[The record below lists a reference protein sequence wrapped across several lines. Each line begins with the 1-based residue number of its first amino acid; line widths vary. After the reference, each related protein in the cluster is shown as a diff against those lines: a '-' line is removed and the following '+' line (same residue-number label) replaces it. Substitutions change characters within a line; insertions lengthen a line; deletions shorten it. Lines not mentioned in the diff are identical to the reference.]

1 MSLAEAIKYLSENKT
16 LSESEC
22 EKAFEE
28 LVSGEHLEEGKTF
41 LKLMSEKGET
51 TEEFERLA
59 HVMRN
64 KMRSVVLD
72 EEVIDI
78 VGTGGDGSNSVN
90 ISTGSAILA
99 ASCGVKVAK
108 HGSRASSSK
117 CGSADLLEY
126 LGVSIEEDPTEG
138 LMRAGITFL
147 YAPNYHPTMGVVA
160 PIRKALGIR
169 TIFNLIGPLLNPT
182 RPTYLLLGVAKEH
195 LLEPFAHVVQ
205 RLGVKR
211 SMIVYGNG
219 MDELTPIG
227 SCQAILITPEERT
240 KITIDSQE
248 LGFEKCTVEDLKGGD
263 AEANATKLTAALKG
277 EKGPIADTLILNAG
291 VALFITGRAAS
302 IESGISFARHA
313 QESGKGFETL
323 EKWRKE

>member
-1 MSLAEAIKYLSENKT
+1 MSLAQAIKHLSENKT

-28 LVSGEHLEEGKTF
+28 LVSGEHLEEGKAF

-51 TEEFERLA
+51 TEEFEGLA
-59 HVMRN
+59 HVMRK
-64 KMRSVVLD
+64 KMRSVIID
-72 EEVIDI
+72 EELIDI

-126 LGVSIEEDPTEG
+126 LGVSLDEDPQEAII
-138 LMRAGITFL
+138 RAGITFL
-147 YAPNYHPTMGVVA
+147 YAPNYHPAMGVVA

-182 RPTYLLLGVAKEH
+182 RPTYLMLGVAREH
-195 LLEPFAHVVQ
+195 LLEPFADVVQ
-205 RLGVKR
+205 KLGMKR
-211 SMIVYGNG
+211 SMIVFGNG

-227 SCQAILITPEERT
+227 PCHAILITPEERT
-240 KITIDSQE
+240 KMVIDPQE

-263 AEANATKLTAALKG
+263 VEVNATKLVAALKG

-291 VALFITGRAAS
+291 VALFITGRAPS

-323 EKWRKE
+323 EKWRNG